1 MVFDLRF
8 QGLQFQGLQIDN
20 LPSLLYKGI
29 MKKEIYAKLKKL
41 GVSIAYIFGSEAIG
55 KTTPLS
61 DRDIGIVLKE
71 PATLRDTLALY
82 NSLYGLFAELYP
94 SQKLDIVFLQTS
106 PIPLQYNAIKEGKI
120 LFEQDPRITADY
132 EEYVVDMYLD
142 FKPVL
147 EYFDSISSMRYAKA

>member
-1 MVFDLRF
+1 MRPLIKHLRTSLWAHLKTPINRQATSHRFICSMVFDLRF

-71 PATLRDTLALY
+71 PATLRDTIAFYDLHRALE
-82 NSLYGLFAELYP
+82 AVM
-94 SQKLDIVFLQTS
+94 DIGSHILS
-106 PIPLQYNAIKEGKI
+106 RIPG
-120 LFEQDPRITADY
+120 
-132 EEYVVDMYLD
+132 
-142 FKPVL
+142 
-147 EYFDSISSMRYAKA
+147 AKATTYKDIPTYCPCFSLSR